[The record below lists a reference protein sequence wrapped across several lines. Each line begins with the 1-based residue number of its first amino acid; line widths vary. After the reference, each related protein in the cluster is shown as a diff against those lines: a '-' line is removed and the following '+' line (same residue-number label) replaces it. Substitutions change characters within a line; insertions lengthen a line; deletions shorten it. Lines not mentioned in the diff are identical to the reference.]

1 MAAGGYIYEQIDLA
15 YDSGTNGATVRSW
28 ALAVHLARCK
38 AFMAAAAREN
48 NGYGGVGWS
57 SVQTSLY
64 DEITE
69 SYMGEDIYIQ
79 DIHPTSVDTSEEYPA
94 FVSFFRCN
102 NADYS
107 EYCIITYSGFNA
119 YDSYSDPTSGYSNGL
134 YMPQSSLQ
142 RGSTNNTYVSC
153 GGSMAHAFA
162 SAGFGNHDV
171 CSSGFLTTGCTHIM
185 PAHMALEGSYYN
197 YNQSND
203 SLVGARSNNMYASNL
218 VSKTYQ
224 FGFAVKGTH
233 IIALERRSDADGW
246 LWSIIGD
253 IFDALIASGDTYRT
267 GCIVND
273 YYSNSSY
280 ETGSTH
286 KLVIENNGN
295 PTSRISF
302 CNTSGV
308 RYKPSNAN
316 VYLGMTRSCSDYVF
330 NPCARTD
337 KTTPTDTRYNAVG
350 VGALCNHWYSA
361 TGDPG
366 VDGDANG
373 GKGFIS
379 TDILRQVSAGV
390 CQTAGATFQSGNFVA
405 MASYHQ
411 YATVGW
417 LLGWDAS
424 NASII

>member
-15 YDSGTNGATVRSW
+15 YDAGTNGATVRSW

-38 AFMAAAAREN
+38 AFMAAADRES
-48 NGYGGVGWS
+48 NGYGGVGWY

-64 DEITE
+64 DEMTE
-69 SYMGEDIYIQ
+69 SYMGDDIYIQ
-79 DIHPTSVDTSEEYPA
+79 DIHPTSVDTSGDYPA
-94 FVSFFRCN
+94 FVTFFRCN
-102 NADYS
+102 NAEGS

-119 YDSYSDPTSGYSNGL
+119 YDSYSNPTSYYSYGL
-134 YMPQSSLQ
+134 YMPESSLQ
-142 RGSTNNTYVSC
+142 RGSTNTSYVSC

-171 CSSGFLTTGCTHIM
+171 CGSVFLTTGCTHIM
-185 PAHMALEGSYYN
+185 PAHMALEGMNYSYN
-197 YNQSND
+197 RTNG
-203 SLVGARSNNMYASNL
+203 SLIGARADNMYNSNL

-224 FGFAVKGTH
+224 FGFAIKGTH

-253 IFDALIASGDTYRT
+253 VFDTLIASGDTYRA

-273 YYSNSSY
+273 YYSTSGE
-280 ETGSTH
+280 ETKGTH
-286 KLVIENNGN
+286 KVTIENNGN

-316 VYLGMTRSCSDYVF
+316 VDLGMTRSCSDYTF

-350 VGALCNHWYSA
+350 VGAMCNYWYSA
-361 TGDPG
+361 TGDLG
-366 VDGDANG
+366 VDGDSNG

-390 CQTAGATFQSGNFVA
+390 CQTAGAIFQSGNFVA
-405 MASYHQ
+405 MASYYQ
-411 YATVGW
+411 YSTCGW